1 MSTLDHIDLAIL
13 RALQKNA
20 RLTTKEV
27 AAQVNLSSTPV
38 FERIKRMER
47 DGIIKQDVAIVDD
60 SKLNRGFT
68 VFTSVKLRHCTREAA
83 REFIQ
88 CVESLPEVTECYNI
102 SGAND
107 YLLKVNVVDMKS
119 YQYFVLGILGT
130 LACVGHIESSFVME
144 DIKHEYSV
152 VLE

>member
-47 DGIIKQDVAIVDD
+47 EGIIKQYVAIVDA

-68 VFTSVKLRHCTREAA
+68 VFTSVNLRHCTLEAA
-83 REFIQ
+83 REFIN
-88 CVESLPEVTECYNI
+88 CVEKLPEVTECYNI

-152 VLE
+152 VLN

>member
-47 DGIIKQDVAIVDD
+47 EGIIKQYVAIVDA

-68 VFTSVKLRHCTREAA
+68 VFTSVKLRHCTLEAA
-83 REFIQ
+83 REFIN
-88 CVESLPEVTECYNI
+88 CIKKLPEVTECYNI

-152 VLE
+152 VLN

>member
-47 DGIIKQDVAIVDD
+47 DGIIKQYVAIVDA

-68 VFTSVKLRHCTREAA
+68 VFTSVKLRHCTLEAA
-83 REFIQ
+83 RVFIN
-88 CVESLPEVTECYNI
+88 CVEKLPEVTECYNI

>member
-47 DGIIKQDVAIVDD
+47 EGIIKQYVAIVDA

-68 VFTSVKLRHCTREAA
+68 VFTSVKLRYCTLEAA
-83 REFIQ
+83 REFIN
-88 CVESLPEVTECYNI
+88 CVEKLPEVTECYNI

-152 VLE
+152 VLN